1 MWLTNTYTRYHI
13 RRLGENEHEHR
24 SVLDRFDHVFMFGDT
39 NYRINAERTKV
50 VDAIHR
56 GDFKVNH
63 YLYSVQSIIHG
74 NNLSAQVAF
83 AI

>member
-1 MWLTNTYTRYHI
+1 MMHLVAHQYIYAI
-13 RRLGENEHEHR
+13 PYMAVGENEHEHS

-56 GDFKVNH
+56 GDFKVNYH
-63 YLYSVQSIIHG
+63 SYST
-74 NNLSAQVAF
+74 
-83 AI
+83 